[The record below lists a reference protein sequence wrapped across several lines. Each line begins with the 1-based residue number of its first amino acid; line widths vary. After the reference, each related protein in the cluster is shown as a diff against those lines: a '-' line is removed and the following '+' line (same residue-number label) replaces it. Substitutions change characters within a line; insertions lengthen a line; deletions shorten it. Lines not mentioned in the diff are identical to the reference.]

1 MEKSN
6 SSKTPNLD
14 RFKSMLME
22 REMSKRMSKM
32 GTPSRMEAPKMKL
45 ATKPSMSEVTLG
57 ESPEKTMGRQMDKE
71 FRTSRNEAEMLPK
84 RIAGTKYNS
93 SEGTLPKSLS
103 SKQFFKELAIRD
115 WADRAEAKSK
125 MASARDKM
133 SASSRKS

>member
-1 MEKSN
+1 ME
-6 SSKTPNLD
+6 SKTPNLD
-14 RFKSMLME
+14 RYKAMLME
-22 REMSKRMSKM
+22 REMNKRMSKM
-32 GTPSRMEAPKMKL
+32 RTPSRMEAPKMNL
-45 ATKPSMSEVTLG
+45 ATKPSMREVTLG
-57 ESPEKTMGRQMDKE
+57 ESPEKAMGRQIGRE
-71 FRTSRNEAEMLPK
+71 FNVSRNEAEMLPK

-103 SKQFFKELAIRD
+103 GKQFFKELEIRD